1 MIRVPA
7 LMSSLTR
14 AFVCCLAL
22 LWVALGSTTVFAH
35 GGVSVEDDVCLINI
49 DRYKAHFTGYLPKE
63 RATQEFCEDIPVA
76 TESIF
81 VIDFISDELR
91 AMDLDFRIIRD
102 VNDIGVTAT
111 YGDLGGDAAIEA
123 ASIFYQEPQQYHKG
137 ILNVRYNFAQE
148 GGYIGIVNAHH
159 LETGL
164 KYTSVFPFSV
174 GKVDYWQY
182 IKYFLM
188 LFIGCGVFIYAA
200 GRGHVFHPDQRKSGQ
215 SKPAEDN

>member
-1 MIRVPA
+1 MVRVSALIRPVIYC
-7 LMSSLTR
+7 LSMVCLVLSSS
-14 AFVCCLAL
+14 A
-22 LWVALGSTTVFAH
+22 VFAH
-35 GGVSVEDDVCLINI
+35 GGVSIEDDVCLIKI

-111 YGDLGGDAAIEA
+111 YGDLGGEEAIKA
-123 ASIFYQEPQQYHKG
+123 ASVYYQEPKQYQKG
-137 ILNVRYNFAQE
+137 ILNVRHNFTQI

-159 LETGL
+159 IDTGL

-174 GKVDYWQY
+174 GRIDYWQY
-182 IKYFLM
+182 TKYFLA
-188 LFIGCGVFIYAA
+188 LFAACGVFIYGA
-200 GRGHVFHPDQRKSGQ
+200 GRSHIFNIGQ
-215 SKPAEDN
+215 SGKSFDNKAD